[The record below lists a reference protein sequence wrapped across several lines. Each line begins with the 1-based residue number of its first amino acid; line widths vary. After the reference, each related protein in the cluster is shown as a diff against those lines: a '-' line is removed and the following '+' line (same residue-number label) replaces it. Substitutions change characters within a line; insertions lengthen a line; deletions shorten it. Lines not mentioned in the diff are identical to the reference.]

1 MKYELLLRDIY
12 KHTER
17 AGLVQE
23 IQNLQDAIYVMKVSG
38 DWLLYQ
44 LVQMFI
50 HFRVIRLFLKLPMI

>member
-23 IQNLQDAIYVMKVSG
+23 LPSLQDAIYVMKVG
-38 DWLLYQ
+38 FWCNY
-44 LVQMFI
+44 
-50 HFRVIRLFLKLPMI
+50 

>member
-23 IQNLQDAIYVMKVSG
+23 IPSLQDAICVMKVSVCVCEFEAQNG
-38 DWLLYQ
+38 GWRQDNT
-44 LVQMFI
+44 VTI
-50 HFRVIRLFLKLPMI
+50 NK